1 LSFINKSETCDMP
14 TLLKRLKE
22 ESNSLIAYPIHEPWL
37 DIGRPEDL
45 KGGFNK

>member
-1 LSFINKSETCDMP
+1 MP
-14 TLLKRLKE
+14 TLLKRLKQ

-45 KGGFNK
+45 KKGLS